1 MVLFLIIMNKIQ
13 GVKKGSLIV
22 TEDLKCVPIEEIKI
36 GDMIIGFSSD
46 HTKYVKF
53 ISTRVLKVFRGK
65 NHVYRIK
72 TNHGDVYSTYYYIW
86 LTNGL
91 RLRETHKFKSGQ
103 FLRNISTSISPIET
117 NDYKIGYIAGS
128 YDGDGTISDKYGIA
142 RLVGDYEMMDVSLKY
157 SDELG
162 LGLREAYFNGGNFAL
177 DSCIITTKASEK
189 NYIKDIINQEGNND
203 YKKGYLAG
211 IYDAEGGFDETLR
224 FFNTNERIL
233 NRIAGY
239 LHHFGFMTEFD
250 IMRSECAI
258 RILGGTSKFIDF
270 LILVNPKSENKKLY
284 LFDTHLK
291 IKKYSIIS
299 GLTFENDTDVYNL
312 ETTAG
317 NYVTNGFVSLDINRP
332 RFLNS
337 EPFHVFKTDNDINL
351 ANDKFYL

>member
-1 MVLFLIIMNKIQ
+1 MNKIE
-13 GVKKGSLIV
+13 GVIKGSLIL
-22 TEDLKCVPIEEIKI
+22 TEDLRCVQIEEIKV

-46 HTKYVKF
+46 DSRYLKF
-53 ISTRVLKVFRGK
+53 TTTRVLKIFRGR

-72 TNHGDVYSTYYYIW
+72 TNHGDICSTYHHIW
-86 LTNGL
+86 LTGPGQ
-91 RLRETHKFKSGQ
+91 RLRDTYKFKSGQ

-128 YDGDGTISDKYGIA
+128 YDGDGYISDKYRLA
-142 RLVGDYEMMDVSLKY
+142 KLVGDYEMMDMSLKY

-162 LGLREAYFNGGNFAL
+162 LGLRETYYNGGKFAL
-177 DSCIITTKASEK
+177 DSCIITTKVSEK
-189 NYIKDIINQEGNND
+189 NYIKDIISQEGNDD

-211 IYDAEGGFDETLR
+211 IYDAEGSFDMTLR
-224 FFNTNERIL
+224 FYNTNERIL
-233 NRIAGY
+233 NKIAKY
-239 LHHFGFMTEFD
+239 LHNFGFMTEFD

-270 LILVNPKSENKKLY
+270 LILVNPKSENKKIY
-284 LFDTHLK
+284 LFNTHLK

-299 GLTFENDTDVYNL
+299 GLTFENDADVYNL

-317 NYVTNGFVSLDINRP
+317 NYVTNGFVGIDINRP
-332 RFLNS
+332 IFLNS
-337 EPFHVFKTDNDINL
+337 EPFRVFKTDNDINL